1 MRAREGLNIAPAYRK
16 RSPDRPT
23 GRPRTDGAPA
33 KPFGDFLFEI
43 GCEEIPAGMIGKSA
57 RELKVILEKY
67 LSTTGLLDSRSSNAS
82 IETFGA
88 PRRLT
93 AIVRE
98 VRLKQ
103 EDVTREITGPPRS
116 IAFDSVGEPTRA
128 AESFASKQGIPLSKL
143 RIVNTPKGE
152 YVAAVQIIPG
162 RLASEILAEFLPQA
176 IQEVSWPRSMYWTGP
191 RGPRFIRPI
200 RWIVALL
207 DGNVIPF
214 SFAGVQSGNR
224 TRGHR
229 FLGKSNVSLSGP
241 SDYDAKLKKNFVL
254 CRPGERRKKIEVEIR
269 ALAACRNLRAHDD
282 PALLE
287 MVTYLNEY
295 PTVIAGDFDAAF
307 LELPDEILI
316 TVMRDHQ
323 KYFAL
328 ESRTGELAPH
338 FLAVIN
344 LARDFRGLVRQ
355 GHERVL
361 RARFADAQFFWRTDQ
376 KIKLADYLPK
386 LAAVTYESR
395 LGSYK
400 DKVDR
405 IRALARWL
413 AEQWFSAGVTEAD
426 VAGSDRAGE
435 LAKCD
440 LVTEM
445 VREFTELQG
454 IVGGLYARAQGEPE
468 DIAWAVYDQY
478 KPLGLDD
485 PIPRNLTGCAVA
497 LADKLDSLA
506 ACFAVGAVPTGSS
519 DPFALRRAAL
529 GIVKIILERKL
540 PLSLSAA
547 ISAAARAV
555 NDHAPKIDV
564 SDAVEKRVLDFLLER
579 ARYILRERRGFA
591 YDEINAA
598 FAAGADDLVDAVER
612 VAAVKA
618 IRNTKNFAP
627 LAASFKRIRNILE
640 KSAGVSDK
648 TQAGVKQELL
658 REAAELQ
665 LQSAAQ
671 RIGEEATRRKKEKK
685 YRQALEK
692 ISELRPAV
700 DFFFDKVLVMHEDE
714 KIRRN
719 RIALLG
725 GLLKE
730 FSTIADFSELG
741 AEEPR
746 TEGAPAAAQ
755 S

>member
-1 MRAREGLNIAPAYRK
+1 MKPRKKSESASAPSK
-16 RSPDRPT
+16 RL
-23 GRPRTDGAPA
+23 
-33 KPFGDFLFEI
+33 GDLLFEI
-43 GCEEIPAGMIGKSA
+43 GCEEIPAGMIA
-57 RELKVILEKY
+57 RAATELKAILERH
-67 LSTTGLLDSRSSNAS
+67 LVSSGLLDEKDARAAV
-82 IETFGA
+82 ETFGA

-93 AIVRE
+93 AIARG

-103 EDVTREITGPPRS
+103 EDVTKEITGPPKS
-116 IAFDSVGEPTRA
+116 VAYDSLGEPTRA

-143 RIVNTPKGE
+143 TIVNTPKGE
-152 YVAAVQIIPG
+152 YVAAVQTVLG
-162 RLASEILAEFLPQA
+162 RLAAQILSEALPQA
-176 IQEVSWPRSMYWTGP
+176 IQEISWPRSMYWTCA
-191 RGPRFIRPI
+191 RGPRFIRPV

-207 DGNVIPF
+207 DGKVVPF
-214 SFAGVQSGNR
+214 TFAGVQSGNR
-224 TRGHR
+224 TEGHR
-229 FLGKSNVSLSGP
+229 FLGKQSIVVTSP
-241 SDYDAKLKKNFVL
+241 ADYEAKLKKNFIL
-254 CRPGERRKKIEVEIR
+254 PRPKERQIRIENEIR
-269 ALAACRNLRAHDD
+269 ALSSRRGLRAHEDED
-282 PALLE
+282 LLQL
-287 MVTYLNEY
+287 VTYLNEY
-295 PTVIAGDFDAAF
+295 PTVISGDYDPAF

-316 TVMRDHQ
+316 TVMRGHQ

-328 ESRTGELAPH
+328 ETRNFELAPH

-344 LARDFRGLVRQ
+344 LDRDPKGLVRQ

-361 RARFADAQFFWRTDQ
+361 RARFADARFFWETDQ

-386 LAAVTYESR
+386 LVSVTYESR

-400 DKVDR
+400 DKVER
-405 IRALARWL
+405 MRALARWL

-426 VAGSDRAGE
+426 VAGSDRAAE

-454 IVGGLYARAQGEPE
+454 IVGGLYARAQGEPNE
-468 DIAWAVYDQY
+468 ISWAVYDQY

-485 PIPRNLTGCAVA
+485 PIPRNLTGCAIA
-497 LADKLDSLA
+497 LADKLDSLV
-506 ACFAVGAVPTGSS
+506 ACFAVGAAPTGSS

-529 GIVKIILERKL
+529 GIVKIILEREL
-540 PLSLSAA
+540 PLSISAA
-547 ISAAARAV
+547 VSAAARGLKE
-555 NDHAPKIDV
+555 HAPKIEA
-564 SDAVEKRVLDFLLER
+564 SEAVQRQVLDFLLER
-579 ARYILRERRGFA
+579 ARYILRERRGYA

-612 VAAVKA
+612 VSAVKA
-618 IRNTKNFAP
+618 IRNTRNFPP

-640 KSAGVSDK
+640 KSAASKDRAQTAVRQD
-648 TQAGVKQELL
+648 LL
-658 REAAELQ
+658 KEAAELQ
-665 LQSAAQ
+665 LQTAAQ
-671 RIGEEATRRKKEKK
+671 RIGEEATRRKREKK

-714 KIRRN
+714 NIRRN

-741 AEEPR
+741 AEESKD
-746 TEGAPAAAQ
+746 AARAIQ
-755 S
+755 R